1 MPLCFGISNN
11 MNYTQTF
18 VWLIYQNLF
27 TFIELESK
35 HREKVEMLKL
45 CRKSKT
51 MLFKRK
57 QKKLKLADVIS

>member
-27 TFIELESK
+27 TFIKLESK

-45 CRKSKT
+45 CRKSKK
-51 MLFKRK
+51 MLFKHK